1 MSKIKPLDVLIRNGS
16 EEARVDEIIIILD
29 VWNDTFDILVDEVKQ
44 DDIITYTNFKYL
56 FLRKNEF
63 EQWNVTAPL
72 KVSTITELNQ
82 RGWRLK

>member
-29 VWNDTFDILVDEVKQ
+29 VWNNTF
-44 DDIITYTNFKYL
+44 TNVKYL

>member
-16 EEARVDEIIIILD
+16 EETCVDEIIIILD
-29 VWNDTFDILVDEVKQ
+29 VWNDTFDISVDEVKQ

>member
-16 EEARVDEIIIILD
+16 EETCVDEIIIILD
-29 VWNDTFDILVDEVKQ
+29 VWNDTF
-44 DDIITYTNFKYL
+44 TNFKYL

-82 RGWRLK
+82 RGWGLK

>member
-16 EEARVDEIIIILD
+16 EETCVDEIIIILD
-29 VWNDTFDILVDEVKQ
+29 VWDDTF
-44 DDIITYTNFKYL
+44 TNVKYL